1 VLNLFAY
8 WYWIDN
14 DIELEVNTSTKKF
27 YSRFVNKK
35 QELTI
40 RIQDIID
47 KPISYDRLQ
56 PMKTKIWGLN

>member
-1 VLNLFAY
+1 MLNLFAY